1 MGGDCWAESVEGKGS
16 TFYLLITTQKAQKA
30 ALPLWSQ
37 TVHAPQQAALITM
50 HPSRFLSLTRNLE
63 TWKIRTD
70 VIEGLAGLVEK
81 APHGPNH
88 DLIIVDIVAEGLS
101 DEAVLRFRQAYPKAK
116 VSRRDFTATT
126 VHMPLADR
134 IFQLVL
140 LVGPME
146 AESYKKRMEQESWT
160 VLSKPV
166 TAMAL
171 YCATCPQLSS
181 PQVQVVSQPSSPST
195 ERPSKP
201 AKRILPNGAGA
212 KKSGMDN
219 RYALVSPT

>member
-16 TFYLLITTQKAQKA
+16 TFYLLITTQKAEKA
-30 ALPLWSQ
+30 PLPLWSQ
-37 TVHAPQQAALITM
+37 ATHPPQLAALITA
-50 HPSRFLSLTRNLE
+50 HPSRFLSLARNLE
-63 TWKIRTD
+63 AWKIRTE
-70 VIEGLAGLVEK
+70 VVEELAELVEK
-81 APHGPNH
+81 APRGPSY

-101 DEAVLRFRQAYPKAK
+101 DEIVVRFRQAYPKAK
-116 VSRRDFTATT
+116 VSLQLQPFYE
-126 VHMPLADR
+126 PLADR
-134 IFQLVL
+134 VFQLVL

-146 AESYKKRMEQESWT
+146 AESYKKRTDQDSWT

-181 PQVQVVSQPSSPST
+181 PQAQSVSRPNSPSK
-195 ERPSKP
+195 EPSIKP
-201 AKRILPNGAGA
+201 AKRILTNGAGT

-219 RYALVSPT
+219 RYAQVSPT